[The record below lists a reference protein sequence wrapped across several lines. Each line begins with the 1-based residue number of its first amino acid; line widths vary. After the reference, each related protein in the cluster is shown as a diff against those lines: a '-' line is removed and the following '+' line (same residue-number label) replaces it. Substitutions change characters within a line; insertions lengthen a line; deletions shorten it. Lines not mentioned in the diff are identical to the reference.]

1 MRSFSAKIQ
10 IFFKVGRI
18 KKYDEGRV
26 FFQKKNIIIFQ
37 KLSSQNGKAENMQMV
52 AGRVL
57 EYSIQVFHFLK

>member
-37 KLSSQNGKAENMQMV
+37 KFSSQKREGGKYAD
-52 AGRVL
+52 GSRPC
-57 EYSIQVFHFLK
+57 S